1 MTMSMV
7 ALTRIDVSLWL
18 IVIVIVSDLLVVD
31 IDRASVN
38 MASHHYQEWNS
49 FVGWHH
55 CWTYDVTAKR
65 IFSLLSLSD
74 LALSLWS
81 LSGGISWIGTRM
93 VSGKGGLASLQH
105 YLSI

>member
-1 MTMSMV
+1 MSTIT
-7 ALTRIDVSLWL
+7 LLRIDVSPWL
-18 IVIVIVSDLLVVD
+18 IVMVSDLLVVD

-74 LALSLWS
+74 LALFLWS